1 MRREAVIRLMALIA
15 IITLA
20 VSSVGISLGA
30 EAAKY
35 RDVSIKKIVVNIT
48 ELERTNGEVTAV
60 LFNMSVFIDNQNPD
74 ARAILRFGIKGE
86 GTDQFIYSEYNTTI
100 FRMPATNVININEE
114 ITNKYIIAFL
124 TQENPIIY
132 VHCAQFYRGEGF
144 WEFHEDDLTIKV
156 HNGSGSWPP
165 PEPLQERPETI
176 FAIAGLIIV
185 AYMLL
190 QPKKKNL
197 KIRTAAHLGLLCIVL
212 NLFSLGILFIF
223 VVSAILAYSCLL
235 LKQKWSATLVM
246 FVYSIIGAAIMVFSY
261 LLFDV
266 TSEWDYVNLAQDAA
280 IVFNLPPTEGI
291 VGFLVTLLFG
301 VSIGIMADVIYAFLK
316 SAETSAAIVTGMAIT
331 FYISFIA
338 IGGLISGPLWIQD
351 VEGPFWAIVLIILFP
366 MSIFGALSGY
376 LGYFFYKKRRKP

>member
-1 MRREAVIRLMALIA
+1 
-15 IITLA
+15 
-20 VSSVGISLGA
+20 
-30 EAAKY
+30 
-35 RDVSIKKIVVNIT
+35 
-48 ELERTNGEVTAV
+48 
-60 LFNMSVFIDNQNPD
+60 
-74 ARAILRFGIKGE
+74 
-86 GTDQFIYSEYNTTI
+86 
-100 FRMPATNVININEE
+100 
-114 ITNKYIIAFL
+114 
-124 TQENPIIY
+124 
-132 VHCAQFYRGEGF
+132 
-144 WEFHEDDLTIKV
+144 
-156 HNGSGSWPP
+156 
-165 PEPLQERPETI
+165 
-176 FAIAGLIIV
+176 
-185 AYMLL
+185 
-190 QPKKKNL
+190 
-197 KIRTAAHLGLLCIVL
+197 
-212 NLFSLGILFIF
+212 
-223 VVSAILAYSCLL
+223 
-235 LKQKWSATLVM
+235 
-246 FVYSIIGAAIMVFSY
+246 MVFSY